1 MAKIN
6 MNLPARIG
14 FAIRQTIQSVTV
26 EISPSSPCNIK
37 AALSDK
43 SWTSLYSIN
52 PTEKTA
58 RNFNCVTAAGT
69 AKGTAWLRSTAAY
82 DVDQQQITLK
92 LFKTMEHDMKTTL
105 TSLAATA
112 ALSLTMIS
120 GANADSFGD
129 CASTNAVTFDGS
141 IVDAAIATPA
151 LSTLVDLVVAADL
164 ADALATTE
172 NITVFAPTNDAFAAL
187 PAELVDV
194 VVGNTDLLTAV
205 LTYHVTTGQQD
216 PRKMSANIATRRATL
231 NGQSVYF
238 GRANGEARVNMAE
251 VSCQP
256 VKTDNGTVWVID
268 SVLLP
273 AL

>member
-1 MAKIN
+1 
-6 MNLPARIG
+6 
-14 FAIRQTIQSVTV
+14 
-26 EISPSSPCNIK
+26 
-37 AALSDK
+37 
-43 SWTSLYSIN
+43 
-52 PTEKTA
+52 
-58 RNFNCVTAAGT
+58 
-69 AKGTAWLRSTAAY
+69 
-82 DVDQQQITLK
+82 
-92 LFKTMEHDMKTTL
+92 MEHDMKTTL

-129 CASTNAVTFDGS
+129 CASTNAVIFDGS

-216 PRKMSANIATRRATL
+216 PRKMSANLATRRATL

-238 GRANGEARVNMAE
+238 GRADGEARVNMAE
-251 VSCQP
+251 VNCQP